1 MTRTVHQNRRALGPT
16 ELVTQLTVLNG
27 ERPQGWRLIDGA
39 LEKSFGFANFH
50 ATMGFVNAV
59 AHVANI
65 EDHHPDL
72 KVSYAQCTVRFNTHD
87 VQGISV
93 SDFFCAAKVDA
104 LLD

>member
-1 MTRTVHQNRRALGPT
+1 MTRTVHQHRRALGPT
-16 ELVTQLTVLNG
+16 ELVTQLTGLNG

-39 LEKSFGFANFH
+39 LEKTFSFANFH
-50 ATMGFVNAV
+50 ATMSFVNAV
-59 AHVANI
+59 AHMANI
-65 EDHHPDL
+65 EDHHPEL
-72 KVSYAQCTVRFNTHD
+72 KVSYAKCTVRFNTHD

>member
-1 MTRTVHQNRRALGPT
+1 MTRAVHQHRRALGPT
-16 ELVTQLTVLNG
+16 DIVTQLTQLNG

-39 LEKSFGFANFH
+39 LEKSFGFAHFH
-50 ATMGFVNAV
+50 ETMSFVNAV

-65 EDHHPDL
+65 EDHHPDMQ
-72 KVSYAQCTVRFNTHD
+72 VSYKRCTVRFSTHE